1 MEVDVVA
8 VWKEGYVYENR
19 GDTSVE
25 QKITMTKGMKNLNSE
40 TKTLTAT
47 HTVGRTLKVGDP
59 FEIGSVEVS
68 YSFSHQE
75 SQVSMTQTEVY
86 SSQVIEHTVTIPPT
100 SKFTRWKLNADV
112 GGTDIE
118 YMYLIDEVTPISV
131 TQTIPQVIRSR
142 AKILVGRQIH
152 LGTTAVRI
160 KHAER

>member
-1 MEVDVVA
+1 MNETFLFVADGLEEIEVDVVA

-75 SQVSMTQTEVY
+75 SKVSMTQTEVY
-86 SSQVIEHTVTIPPT
+86 SSKVIEHTIKIPPT
-100 SKFTRWKLNADV
+100 SKFT
-112 GGTDIE
+112 
-118 YMYLIDEVTPISV
+118 
-131 TQTIPQVIRSR
+131 
-142 AKILVGRQIH
+142 
-152 LGTTAVRI
+152 
-160 KHAER
+160 